1 VPKILL
7 AVDGSEHGLAVTRKL
22 VESFRWY
29 KEAPEVELLTV
40 HPPVPLVG
48 GMGSVVTGEMLDKYY
63 REEGDAQLAGA
74 KAILDEAG
82 ARYRA
87 HVFVGQISDTIVEQ
101 AKHFGCDMIYMGTHG
116 RGALPS
122 ALIGSVA
129 IKVVHLAH
137 VPVVLIH

>member
-7 AVDGSEHGLAVTRKL
+7 AVDGSEHGLTVTRRL
-22 VESFRWY
+22 VESFPWY
-29 KEAPEVELLTV
+29 KEAPRIELVTV
-40 HPPVPLVG
+40 HVPVPVVG
-48 GMGSVVTGEMLDKYY
+48 GMGTVVSRDMLDRYY
-63 REEGDAQLAGA
+63 REEGDIQLAGA
-74 KAILDEAG
+74 KKILEEAG
-82 ARYRA
+82 ARYAA
-87 HVFVGQISDTIVEQ
+87 HIFVGQIPDTIVAQ

-137 VPVVLIH
+137 VPVVLVH